1 MVQNNKILTVSY
13 GTFSCT
19 LEGFED
25 SFETM
30 KAIAEYFRDLAAD
43 DRFFGAEPPQP
54 DTEMMARIAEREIAR
69 QVRASRD
76 GGGIV
81 LRASDYQVPAA
92 VAAAATAAQQPVAEA
107 PRAPAVKPEEAA
119 EPEPEIAEPE
129 DQIAA
134 KPEPADLAEAA
145 APTVEES
152 ATDDLAAIRGFVAAS
167 GQDQAADEQDAE
179 PVAKV
184 EPEVEVEA
192 EPEVEVEVETFTAEV
207 VTETEQADAADEEE
221 PAVDP
226 APRLA
231 AESIAAKLQRIR
243 AVVSQNAAAAEAAEA
258 AADHSEDYED
268 ASDAEAYVSSAV
280 ADITAGLD
288 ADDAAYEDAEDGDYD
303 DSADDLA
310 AAFARFEASTD
321 EVETGNFDETYEDD
335 GSAEPGDVLAV
346 LAAMREDQ
354 VEPEQGDE
362 DTAQSDDLGDA
373 DELLTEEAGMDAEVE
388 QFTGGDAADA
398 PVEAENIEATEAE
411 EDDFAPEAE
420 LFARLDDADD
430 DENDDEISNL
440 MDDASDAENSD
451 SSLSAEDE
459 ADLMRELAEVVA
471 ASKAAEDD
479 DADSAGF
486 APEGTDEDVSRLMAA
501 AEEKMEAVESTTT
514 RNTYNHLRAAMAAA
528 EAERSAGQVVTE
540 EDGDTAYRNDL
551 ASVVH
556 PRRSLG
562 DGARIGRPERPAPL
576 KLVAEQRVDL
586 EKPEVPSEPVQ
597 PRRVQVTEKAV
608 ESDEG
613 GFAKFASEAGATEL
627 PELLEA
633 AAAYLSFV
641 EGHDQF
647 SRPQLMNKVRQLGMP
662 EFNREDG
669 LRSFGQLLR
678 EGKIEKAGGGRFT
691 ASGDIGFRPDERAAG

>member
-1 MVQNNKILTVSY
+1 M
-13 GTFSCT
+13 
-19 LEGFED
+19 
-25 SFETM
+25 
-30 KAIAEYFRDLAAD
+30 
-43 DRFFGAEPPQP
+43 
-54 DTEMMARIAEREIAR
+54 
-69 QVRASRD
+69 
-76 GGGIV
+76 
-81 LRASDYQVPAA
+81 
-92 VAAAATAAQQPVAEA
+92 
-107 PRAPAVKPEEAA
+107 
-119 EPEPEIAEPE
+119 
-129 DQIAA
+129 
-134 KPEPADLAEAA
+134 
-145 APTVEES
+145 
-152 ATDDLAAIRGFVAAS
+152 
-167 GQDQAADEQDAE
+167 
-179 PVAKV
+179 
-184 EPEVEVEA
+184 
-192 EPEVEVEVETFTAEV
+192 
-207 VTETEQADAADEEE
+207 
-221 PAVDP
+221 
-226 APRLA
+226 
-231 AESIAAKLQRIR
+231 
-243 AVVSQNAAAAEAAEA
+243 VSQNAAAAEAAEA
-258 AADHSEDYED
+258 AAIDSEVYED
-268 ASDAEAYVSSAV
+268 SPDAEAYVTSAV
-280 ADITAGLD
+280 ADISASLD

-303 DSADDLA
+303 DGADDLA
-310 AAFARFEASTD
+310 AAFARFEAPTD

-362 DTAQSDDLGDA
+362 DTAQMDDLGDA
-373 DELLTEEAGMDAEVE
+373 DEMLTEAAGMDAEAE

-398 PVEAENIEATEAE
+398 PAEAEVIEAAEAE
-411 EDDFAPEAE
+411 EDDFAPESE
-420 LFARLDDADD
+420 LFARLDDSDD
-430 DENDDEISNL
+430 DDSDDEISNL
-440 MDDASDAENSD
+440 MDDISGSENSD

-459 ADLMRELAEVVA
+459 ADLMRELAEVVS
-471 ASKAAEDD
+471 ASKAAEDE

-486 APEGTDEDVSRLMAA
+486 APEGSDEDVSRLMAA

-528 EAERSAGQVVTE
+528 EAERSAGQDVIE

-586 EKPEVPSEPVQ
+586 EKPEVPAEPVQ
-597 PRRVQVTEKAV
+597 PRRVQISDNAP

-613 GFAKFASEAGATEL
+613 GFAKFASEVGATEL

-647 SRPQLMNKVRQLGMP
+647 SRPQLMNKVRQLGTP